1 MTEKFNIDVSLFNDL
16 FYKTCMYNPLL
27 SGVYHLG
34 GDAIPFLVNDFFSY
48 RRDDKLGF
56 IVHNRDIQ
64 IKSDFEVL
72 QNMGIQFDTEYFDV
86 VTPVLNELFERGIKC
101 IHSKG

>member
-34 GDAIPFLVNDFFSY
+34 GDAIPFLVNDIFSY

-64 IKSDFEVL
+64 
-72 QNMGIQFDTEYFDV
+72 
-86 VTPVLNELFERGIKC
+86 LNRILKFYKTWAFNLILS
-101 IHSKG
+101 ILML